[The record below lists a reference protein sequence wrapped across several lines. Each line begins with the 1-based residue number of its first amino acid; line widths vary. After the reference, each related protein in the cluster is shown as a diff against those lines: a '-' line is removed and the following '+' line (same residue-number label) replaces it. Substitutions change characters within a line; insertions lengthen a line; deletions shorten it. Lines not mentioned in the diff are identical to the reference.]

1 MLSAAEIA
9 RGVQGA
15 VAFLWRDPRATT
27 YFDNTT
33 EACLRSFRV
42 MVLVAPLQIILLLI
56 RYSGVTTAADE
67 MEIFVVETISYVVE
81 WLLFPVIFHE
91 IARRQGWLDRYA
103 RYIGALNWIN
113 LPGMLLAVVLVPLA
127 QLAPAAIGDLVHV
140 VLQALVSRHHATGAG
155 CRLAALDHAADRELG
170 AARLHFIPRRSLS
183 RHRCCCRHLDR
194 IALPSGTG
202 LAAAPSGRPVCD
214 RRRPTPPRRR
224 AATTDHAPPA

>member
-15 VAFLWRDPRATT
+15 VAFLWRDPRATS

-140 VLQALVSRHHATGAG
+140 VLQAPFFYWFLVTTRQVLGAG
-155 CRLAALDHAADRELG
+155 WPLSIMLLIVSWVPLAFISFLVARYLG
-170 AARLHFIPRRSLS
+170 I
-183 RHRCCCRHLDR
+183 
-194 IALPSGTG
+194 
-202 LAAAPSGRPVCD
+202 AAAVV
-214 RRRPTPPRRR
+214 T
-224 AATTDHAPPA
+224 

>member
-15 VAFLWRDPRATT
+15 LAFLWRDPSAPS

-42 MVLVAPLQIILLLI
+42 MVLVAPLHIILLLV
-56 RYSGVTTAADE
+56 RYADVTVAAEDVE
-67 MEIFVVETISYVVE
+67 IIFVEALSYVVE

-113 LPGMLLAVVLVPLA
+113 LPGMAVAAVFVPLA
-127 QLAPAAIGDLVHV
+127 YLAPAAIRDLVNIG
-140 VLQALVSRHHATGAG
+140 LQGLFFYWFLVTTRQV
-155 CRLAALDHAADRELG
+155 
-170 AARLHFIPRRSLS
+170 I
-183 RHRCCCRHLDR
+183 
-194 IALPSGTG
+194 GTG
-202 LAAAPSGRPVCD
+202 WLL
-214 RRRPTPPRRR
+214 
-224 AATTDHAPPA
+224 TTMLLVVSWVPLIFISFLVARYLGVVNVVAG